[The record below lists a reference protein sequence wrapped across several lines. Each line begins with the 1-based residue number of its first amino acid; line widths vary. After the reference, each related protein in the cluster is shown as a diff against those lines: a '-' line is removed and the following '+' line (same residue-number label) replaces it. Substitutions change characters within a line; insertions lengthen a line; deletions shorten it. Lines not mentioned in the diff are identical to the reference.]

1 MLGAGV
7 LGTVCVPNNVTIE
20 DIQGVTVYELMGRES
35 QYGKL
40 AFDEIISG
48 ELEAGVPYV
57 FQAHRNHM
65 ALLYGEDHV
74 DDPVD
79 KGNGMY
85 GTFTEQTL
93 TELNDVCYFAQKAL
107 WGCAD
112 LTSLKVPA
120 NRAYVKLSEVDPVA
134 DPTPAPGRRRISM
147 AVNGEQ
153 IATGIENTGIESEAP
168 RKVLINGELFIIR
181 GEKMYDAKGQLVK

>member
-1 MLGAGV
+1 
-7 LGTVCVPNNVTIE
+7 
-20 DIQGVTVYELMGRES
+20 MGRES

-65 ALLYGEDHV
+65 ALLYGETSV
-74 DDPVD
+74 ANPVD
-79 KGNGMY
+79 KHNGMY
-85 GTFTEQTL
+85 GTFSDKVL
-93 TELNDVCYFAQKAL
+93 TELNDVYYFAQKAL

-112 LTSLKVPA
+112 LASLNVPA
-120 NRAYVKLSEVDPVA
+120 NRAYVKLSEVGSVA
-134 DPTPAPGRRRISM
+134 SSVPAPGRRRISM

-153 IATGIENTGIESEAP
+153 VATGIENTGFESEAP
-168 RKVLINGELFIIR
+168 RKLLINGELYIIR